1 MTRQRQALLVASV
14 GLLFTAV
21 LAVRVIIG
29 ADGDPTVFVAFG
41 EKATEVRAYAE
52 ARLGSVVLRPEQGHD
67 GKFFFVQANDP
78 WLLEPTENASV
89 LDRPLY
95 RSQRMLFPLLAGG
108 FGVFPPRVIVWAMV
122 VLNLL
127 ALGVGTWVVALLASE
142 MGGSP
147 WLGLAFALNLGFIS
161 EMNIGG
167 AGIVAAAAAFG
178 AVLAFLRG
186 RDGWGVVM
194 LVLAVLSREAMLIA
208 AVGSAWWLWRENRR
222 RTSLFALA
230 FPLSAVGLWAL
241 YLRFRVGWDQAA
253 PQVQEI
259 GIPFQG
265 FISAASSWLGDPV
278 DFITGI
284 TMLFLLL
291 LYVRRVV
298 LAGHLVGWAFLGFV
312 LLAVVFTEQVW
323 RSYFDI
329 TRAVAP
335 VITSFVLLMFVD
347 PYRRTEGKGSSR
359 PQAWIRS
366 GAKSGGQ

>member
-1 MTRQRQALLVASV
+1 MTLQRKALLVALV
-14 GLLFTAV
+14 GLLLTTVMAG
-21 LAVRVIIG
+21 RVIVR

-41 EKATEVRAYAE
+41 EKAAAVREYAE
-52 ARLGSVVLRPEQGHD
+52 ERLGSVVLRPEQGHD

-78 WLLEPTENASV
+78 WVMDPAENASV

-95 RSQRMLFPLLAGG
+95 RSQRMLFPVMAGG
-108 FGVFPPRVIVWAMV
+108 FGVFPPEVIVWAMV

-127 ALGVGTWVVALLASE
+127 ALGVGTWVVAVLASE

-167 AGIVAAAAAFG
+167 AGIVAAVAAFG
-178 AVLAFLRG
+178 AVLAFVRG
-186 RDGWGVVM
+186 RDGWGTVM

-208 AVGSAWWLWRENRR
+208 AVGSSWWLWRENRR
-222 RTSLFALA
+222 RTAVHALA
-230 FPLSAVGLWAL
+230 FPLFAAGLWAL
-241 YLRFRVGWDQAA
+241 YLRLRLGWDQAG

-265 FISAASSWLGDPV
+265 FISAASLWLGDPV
-278 DFITGI
+278 DLIIGVTV
-284 TMLFLLL
+284 MLLL
-291 LYVRRVV
+291 VLYVRRAVHS
-298 LAGHLVGWAFLGFV
+298 GHLVGSAFLGFV

-335 VITSFVLLMFVD
+335 VITSLVLLMFAD
-347 PYRRTEGKGSSR
+347 KHQEAEETKSSR
-359 PQAWIRS
+359 PQTPVRS
-366 GAKSGGQ
+366 WATRRGR

>member
-1 MTRQRQALLVASV
+1 MSPKREALLVASV
-14 GLLFTAV
+14 GLLFTTV
-21 LAVRVIIG
+21 LAGRVILG
-29 ADGDPTVFVAFG
+29 ADGDPTVLVSFG
-41 EKATEVRAYAE
+41 EKATAVREYAE
-52 ARLGSVVLRPEQGHD
+52 ERLGSVTLRAEQGHD

-78 WLLEPTENASV
+78 WLMDPAENASV

-95 RSQRMLFPLLAGG
+95 RSQRMLFPVMAGG
-108 FGVFPPRVIVWAMV
+108 FGVFPPEVIVWAMV

-127 ALGVGTWVVALLASE
+127 ALGVGTWVVAVVASD

-186 RDGWGVVM
+186 RDGWGTVM

-222 RTSLFALA
+222 RASLLALA

-241 YLRFRVGWDQAA
+241 YLRFRLGWDQPG

-278 DFITGI
+278 DLIIGVAV
-284 TMLFLLL
+284 MFLLV
-291 LYVRRVV
+291 LYARRVV
-298 LAGHLVGWAFLGFV
+298 LSGHLVGSAFLGFV

-347 PYRRTEGKGSSR
+347 QHREAEKTKSSGPRTPVGSWATRR
-359 PQAWIRS
+359 
-366 GAKSGGQ
+366 GQ